1 MVFSILQYLIRDK
14 PNRIRLTESSL
25 SSIVTCL
32 LTPGTGMQL
41 AYVLAI
47 SSFLCT
53 LDIPDDDLP
62 LISSSAL
69 LPALF
74 LSSGVQCCEYNS
86 ALDIEKER
94 SALCSAYHLHSNKNS
109 VAVSTEDDSDPSH
122 SPISEEEEATQKNA
136 LLDNIIQFQFNLVLR
151 NSRCLYS

>member
-1 MVFSILQYLIRDK
+1 MEHLEEYGTKDSLFDILKRYPGNQEIVSLVFSILQYLIRDK

-41 AYVLAI
+41 EYVLAI

-86 ALDIEKER
+86 ALDIEKEPKR
-94 SALCSAYHLHSNKNS
+94 PLFC
-109 VAVSTEDDSDPSH
+109 VSP
-122 SPISEEEEATQKNA
+122 A
-136 LLDNIIQFQFNLVLR
+136 
-151 NSRCLYS
+151 